1 MKVAVV
7 HPGTQHSWQTAKALQ
22 DLGLLEFY
30 ATSIFYQPERWPYRI
45 ERYLPRGLRAALHKE
60 FRRAEHPGLDPGL
73 VKTGGLIEW
82 CERLMT
88 RTGFRRTAVALDR
101 IGNRRFARLIDR
113 EIHSPAPFALWGY
126 NSSSLESFLAAGKV
140 GRRCILDRTIG
151 DWRFYNE
158 IMRPVFAAYG
168 DWFHPGDQEMGQYM
182 IERDDAEYEAADLI
196 VCGSEQCAA
205 TVRAYSPVPGIADKL
220 RVLPY
225 CFDQEL
231 FSGLPAPLP
240 VDRRE
245 PVRFLFVGQLS
256 MRKGI
261 HHVLEAIAQ
270 IPPSEASLTVVGHLK
285 IRKEVFARYQDRITY
300 LPTVPRA
307 QIPGIMAAHHALV
320 FPSYFEGSSLSLL
333 EGLAAG
339 LALIHTPQAG
349 NGATPDTGILLDKPD
364 TELTLQA
371 MRALIDDRG
380 RLDRYRSQ
388 AQAEAQRYSFAR
400 YREGIAELLSTDLA
414 QLR

>member
-88 RTGFRRTAVALDR
+88 RRGFRRTAVALDR

-126 NSSSLESFLAAGKV
+126 NSSSLESFLAAGNV

-158 IMRPVFAAYG
+158 IMRPVFDAYG
-168 DWFHPGDQEMGQYM
+168 DWFHPGDREMGQYM

-196 VCGSEQCAA
+196 VCGSEHCAA
-205 TVRAYSPVPGIADKL
+205 TVVKTEHHQE
-220 RVLPY
+220 VLL
-225 CFDQEL
+225 Q
-231 FSGLPAPLP
+231 
-240 VDRRE
+240 
-245 PVRFLFVGQLS
+245 
-256 MRKGI
+256 MK
-261 HHVLEAIAQ
+261 
-270 IPPSEASLTVVGHLK
+270 K
-285 IRKEVFARYQDRITY
+285 
-300 LPTVPRA
+300 
-307 QIPGIMAAHHALV
+307 AA
-320 FPSYFEGSSLSLL
+320 
-333 EGLAAG
+333 
-339 LALIHTPQAG
+339 
-349 NGATPDTGILLDKPD
+349 
-364 TELTLQA
+364 
-371 MRALIDDRG
+371 
-380 RLDRYRSQ
+380 
-388 AQAEAQRYSFAR
+388 
-400 YREGIAELLSTDLA
+400 
-414 QLR
+414 